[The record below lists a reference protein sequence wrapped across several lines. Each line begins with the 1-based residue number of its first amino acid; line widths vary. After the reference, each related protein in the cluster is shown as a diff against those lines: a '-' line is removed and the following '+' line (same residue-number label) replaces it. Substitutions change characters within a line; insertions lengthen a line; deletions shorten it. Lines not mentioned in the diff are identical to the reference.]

1 MKRNEV
7 VQIGVGITLGLI
19 LAHIIKF
26 VWNVITFPI
35 RIV

>member
-7 VQIGVGITLGLI
+7 VQIGVGLALGLM
-19 LAHIIKF
+19 LAHVIKF